1 MAPSSPFGNNTA
13 IQWLPAPTVAGSVKE
28 VGPRSVPHW
37 LGILLGEKF
46 FDPCLLHES
55 AKKNEK
61 NIFCLTCCI
70 TICPHCLPLH
80 RPHRRLQIRRYVYQ
94 DVIRLSDAQ
103 KFINCSLVQPYTTNS
118 AKVVFLNERPM
129 SRPFRGSGNFCIKCD
144 RSLQDPFLFCS
155 ISCKI
160 NHIESSKSGGKKLEP
175 PSNELLPFLYKT
187 RTDFSFLDLQEDPQ
201 MAYDF
206 GNGVGGDG
214 NVMNCKANKRSSTL
228 MPQAESNSR
237 RKGVPHRS
245 PLN

>member
-1 MAPSSPFGNNTA
+1 M
-13 IQWLPAPTVAGSVKE
+13 

-160 NHIESSKSGGKKLEP
+160 NHIESSKSDGKKLEP

-206 GNGVGGDG
+206 GNGGGDDG
-214 NVMNCKANKRSSTL
+214 NAMNCKANKRSSIL
-228 MPQAESNSR
+228 IPQAESNSR
-237 RKGVPHRS
+237 RKDS
-245 PLN
+245 ND